1 MYNRSKIPR
10 LQVMLD
16 EVNENKKVYDLDEHN
31 DEIVKLKEKHLR
43 EPGVEENP
51 PPNKKQKRWH
61 NLKEKKRK
69 NVKGFENLETLET
82 KKNVVAQAIEKASND
97 QDNAR
102 DEDKEIREISLCF

>member
-16 EVNENKKVYDLDEHN
+16 EVNENKKVYDEAELN
-31 DEIVKLKEKHLR
+31 DEIVKLKQKHLR

-61 NLKEKKRK
+61 NLKDKKWK
-69 NVKGFENLETLET
+69 KTKTFENLEQFEN
-82 KKNVVAQAIEKASND
+82 KKNIPAQPND
-97 QDNAR
+97 NYYYYYFYTTAKSQRIKLDQP
-102 DEDKEIREISLCF
+102 EC